1 MDKGKGR
8 VKGTHQWRTYV
19 SSKEEKKS
27 HSLMYSY
34 PTAASPRDT
43 KESAAVRK
51 SSAVTEEL
59 NAFQLLTVKRKPQ

>member
-1 MDKGKGR
+1 MWIRARAVFKEPI
-8 VKGTHQWRTYV
+8 YV
-19 SSKEEKKS
+19 EKSKEKCS
-27 HSLMYSY
+27 NSLMYSY